1 MRYIAGIDIGN
12 SSTEVA
18 LARQDETGAL
28 TITHSALA
36 ETTGIK
42 GTLRNVFGIQEA
54 LALVAKRAGIN
65 VRDIS
70 LIRINEA
77 TPVIGDVAM
86 ETITETII
94 TESTMIGHNPKTPGG
109 AGLGVGITITPEELL
124 TRPADSSYILVVS
137 SAFDFADIANVINAS
152 MRAGYQITGVILQRD
167 DGVLVSNRLEKSLPI
182 VDEVLYIDRI
192 PLGML
197 AAIEVAVP
205 GKVIETLSNPYGIAT
220 VFNLNADETKNIVPM
235 ARALIGNRSA
245 VVVKT
250 PSGDVKA
257 RAIPAGNL
265 ELQAQGRTVRVDV
278 AAGAEAIMKAVDGCG
293 KLDNVTGEAG
303 TNIGGMLEHVR
314 QTMAELTNKPS
325 SEIFIQD
332 LLAVDTSVPMSVTG
346 GLAGEFSLEQAVGI
360 ASMVKSDRLQMAM
373 IAREIEQKLNIDVQ
387 IGGAEAEAAI
397 LGALTTP
404 GTTRPLA
411 ILDLGAGSTDASI
424 INPKGEIIATHLA
437 GAGDMVTMIIAREL
451 GLEDRYLAEEI
462 KKYPLAKVES
472 LFHLRHEDGS
482 VQFFP
487 TPLPPAVF
495 ARVCVVK
502 PDELVPL
509 PGDLALEKVRAI
521 RRSAKE
527 RVFVTN
533 ALRALRQVSP
543 TGNIRDIPFVVL
555 VGGSSLDFEVPQLVT
570 DALAHYRLV
579 AGRGNIR
586 GSEGPRNAVATGLIL
601 SWHKEFAHGQ

>member
-18 LARQDETGAL
+18 LATLDESGVLSITG
-28 TITHSALA
+28 SALA

-54 LALVAKRAGIN
+54 LTLAAKNAGIN
-65 VRDIS
+65 VSDIS

-109 AGLGVGITITPEELL
+109 VGLGVGVTITPEDLL
-124 TRPADSSYILVVS
+124 SRPADTPYILVVS
-137 SAFDFADIANVINAS
+137 SAFDFADVATMINAS
-152 MRAGYQITGVILQRD
+152 VRAGYQLTGVILQQD
-167 DGVLVSNRLEKSLPI
+167 DGVLVSNRLTHPLPI
-182 VDEVLYIDRI
+182 VDEVLHIDRI

-220 VFNLNADETKNIVPM
+220 VFGLNADETKNIVPM
-235 ARALIGNRSA
+235 SRALIGNRSA

-265 ELQAQGRTVRVDV
+265 ELQSQGRTVRVDV
-278 AAGAEAIMKAVDGCG
+278 AAGAEAIMKAVGECP

-325 SEIFIQD
+325 HEIFIQD
-332 LLAVDTSVPMSVTG
+332 LLAVDTSVPVSVTG

-373 IAREIEQKLNIDVQ
+373 IAQEITQKLNIDVQ
-387 IGGAEAEAAI
+387 VGGAEAEAAI

-451 GLEDRYLAEEI
+451 GLDDRYLAEEI

-487 TPLPPAVF
+487 TPLPPTVF
-495 ARVCVVK
+495 ARGCVVK

-509 PGDLALEKVRAI
+509 PGELALEKVRAI

-586 GSEGPRNAVATGLIL
+586 GTEGPRNAVATGLIL
-601 SWHKEFAHGQ
+601 SWHKAFAHGK

>member
-18 LARQDETGAL
+18 LATLDEAGAL

-65 VRDIS
+65 VSDIS

-109 AGLGVGITITPEELL
+109 AGLGVGITITPQELL
-124 TRPADSSYILVVS
+124 TRPADAPYILVVS
-137 SAFDFADIANVINAS
+137 SAFDFADIASVINAS
-152 MRAGYQITGVILQRD
+152 LRAGYQITGVILQRD
-167 DGVLVSNRLEKSLPI
+167 DGVLVSNRLEKPLPI

-220 VFNLNADETKNIVPM
+220 VFHLNAEETKNIVPM

-265 ELQAQGRTVRVDV
+265 ELLAQGRSVRVDV

-293 KLDNVTGEAG
+293 KLDNVTGESG

-332 LLAVDTSVPMSVTG
+332 LLAVDTSVPVSVTG

-482 VQFFP
+482 VQFFS

-502 PDELVPL
+502 ADELVPL

>member
-332 LLAVDTSVPMSVTG
+332 LLAVDTSVPVSVTG

-437 GAGDMVTMIIAREL
+437 GAGDMVTMIISREL

>member
-18 LARQDETGAL
+18 LATLDEAGAL

-54 LALVAKRAGIN
+54 LALVARGAGIA
-65 VRDIS
+65 VSDIS

-86 ETITETII
+86 ETITETMI

-109 AGLGVGITITPEELL
+109 AGLGTGITITPQELL
-124 TRPADSSYILVVS
+124 TRPADAPYILVVS
-137 SAFDFADIANVINAS
+137 SAFDFADIASVINAS
-152 MRAGYQITGVILQRD
+152 LRAGYQITGVILQRD
-167 DGVLVSNRLEKSLPI
+167 DGVLVSNRLEKPLPI

-220 VFNLNADETKNIVPM
+220 VFNLSPEETKNIVPM
-235 ARALIGNRSA
+235 ARAMIGNRSA

-265 ELQAQGRTVRVDV
+265 ELLAQGRSVRVDV

-293 KLDNVTGEAG
+293 RLDNVTGESG

-332 LLAVDTSVPMSVTG
+332 LLAVDTSLPVSVTG

-424 INPKGEIIATHLA
+424 INPKGDIIATHLA

-482 VQFFP
+482 VQFFS

-502 PDELVPL
+502 ADELVPL

-601 SWHKEFAHGQ
+601 SWHKEFAHER

>member
-1 MRYIAGIDIGN
+1 MQYIAGIDIGN

-18 LARQDETGAL
+18 LAAL
-28 TITHSALA
+28 SDSGELIIKSSSLA

-54 LALVAKRAGIN
+54 LALAAKNAGIN
-65 VRDIS
+65 ISDIS

-109 AGLGVGITITPEELL
+109 VGLGVGVTITPQELL
-124 TRPADSSYILVVS
+124 TCPADKPYILVVS
-137 SAFDFADIANVINAS
+137 SAFDFADVATMINAAA
-152 MRAGYQITGVILQRD
+152 RAGYQLTGVILQQD
-167 DGVLVSNRLEKSLPI
+167 DGVLVSNRLEKPLPI
-182 VDEVLYIDRI
+182 VDEVRYIDRI

-220 VFNLNADETKNIVPM
+220 VFNLNSEETKNIVPM

-257 RAIPAGNL
+257 RAIPAGNI
-265 ELQAQGRTVRVDV
+265 ELLSQGRTQRVDI
-278 AAGAEAIMKAVDGCG
+278 AAGADAIMKAVSNSPR
-293 KLDNVTGEAG
+293 LDNVTGEAG

-325 SEIFIQD
+325 AEIFIQD
-332 LLAVDTSVPMSVTG
+332 LLAVDTSVPVNVTG

-373 IAREIEQKLNIDVQ
+373 IAREIEQKLSINVQ
-387 IGGAEAEAAI
+387 VGGAEAEAAI

-451 GLEDRYLAEEI
+451 ELNDLYLAEEI

-487 TPLPPAVF
+487 APLPPEVF

-502 PDELVPL
+502 PGELVPL
-509 PGDLALEKVRAI
+509 PGDIALEKVRAI

-555 VGGSSLDFEVPQLVT
+555 VGGSALDFEVPQLVT

-586 GSEGPRNAVATGLIL
+586 GTEGPRNAVATGLIL
-601 SWHKEFAHGQ
+601 SWHKAFAHGK

>member
-18 LARQDETGAL
+18 LATLDESGAL
-28 TITHSALA
+28 CITNSALA

-54 LALVAKRAGIN
+54 LTLAAKNAGIN
-65 VRDIS
+65 VSDIS

-109 AGLGVGITITPEELL
+109 VGLGVGITITPEELL
-124 TRPADSSYILVVS
+124 SRPADTPYILVVS
-137 SAFDFADIANVINAS
+137 SAFDFADVATMINAS
-152 MRAGYQITGVILQRD
+152 VRAGYQLTGVILQQD
-167 DGVLVSNRLEKSLPI
+167 DGVLVSNRLTHPLPI
-182 VDEVLYIDRI
+182 VDEVLHIDRI

-220 VFNLNADETKNIVPM
+220 VFGLNADETKNIVPM

-265 ELQAQGRTVRVDV
+265 ELQSQGRTVRVDV
-278 AAGAEAIMKAVDGCG
+278 AAGADAIMKAVGECP

-325 SEIFIQD
+325 QEIFIQD
-332 LLAVDTSVPMSVTG
+332 LLAVDTSVPVSVTG

-373 IAREIEQKLNIDVQ
+373 IAQEITQKLNIDVQ
-387 IGGAEAEAAI
+387 VGGAEAEAAI

-451 GLEDRYLAEEI
+451 GLDDRYLAEEI

-487 TPLPPAVF
+487 EPLPPTVF

-509 PGDLALEKVRAI
+509 PGELALEKVRAI

-586 GSEGPRNAVATGLIL
+586 GTEGPRNAVATGLIL
-601 SWHKEFAHGQ
+601 SWHKAFAHGK

>member
-54 LALVAKRAGIN
+54 LTLVAKRAGIN
-65 VRDIS
+65 VSDIS

-109 AGLGVGITITPEELL
+109 VGLGVGITITPEELL

-152 MRAGYQITGVILQRD
+152 MCAGYQITGVILQRD

-332 LLAVDTSVPMSVTG
+332 LLAVDTSVPVSVTG

-601 SWHKEFAHGQ
+601 SWHKEFAYGQ

>member
-18 LARQDETGAL
+18 LATLNEAGAL

-65 VRDIS
+65 VSDIS

-109 AGLGVGITITPEELL
+109 VGLGVGISITPEELL

-278 AAGAEAIMKAVDGCG
+278 AAGAEAIMKAVDGFG

-332 LLAVDTSVPMSVTG
+332 LLAVDTSVPVSVTG

-601 SWHKEFAHGQ
+601 SWHKEFAYGQ

>member
-65 VRDIS
+65 VSDIS

-332 LLAVDTSVPMSVTG
+332 LLAVDTSVPVSVTG

-360 ASMVKSDRLQMAM
+360 ASMVKSDRLQMTM

>member
-18 LARQDETGAL
+18 LATLSATGEL
-28 TITHSALA
+28 SFVSSALA

-42 GTLRNVFGIQEA
+42 GTLRNVHGIQEA
-54 LALVAKRAGIN
+54 LAQATKKVGIN
-65 VRDIS
+65 VSDIS

-94 TESTMIGHNPKTPGG
+94 TESTMIGHTPKTPGG
-109 AGLGVGITITPEELL
+109 VGLGVGLTITPQELL
-124 TRPADSSYILVVS
+124 TRPADTPYILVVS
-137 SAFDFADIANVINAS
+137 SAFDFADIATMINAS
-152 MRAGYQITGVILQRD
+152 VRAGYQLTGVILQRD
-167 DGVLVSNRLEKSLPI
+167 DGVLVNNRLEIPLPI

-220 VFNLNADETKNIVPM
+220 VFALNAEETKNIVPV

-257 RAIPAGNL
+257 RSIPAGNI
-265 ELQAQGRTVRVDV
+265 ELLSAGRTTRVDV
-278 AAGAEAIMKAVDGCG
+278 AAGADAIMKAVGECP
-293 KLDNVTGEAG
+293 KLENVTGEPG

-325 SEIFIQD
+325 NEIFIQD
-332 LLAVDTSVPMSVTG
+332 LLAIDTSVPVSVTG

-373 IAREIEQKLNIDVQ
+373 IASEIKQKLHVDVQ
-387 IGGAEAEAAI
+387 VGGAEAEAAI
-397 LGALTTP
+397 QGALTTP

-424 INPKGEIIATHLA
+424 INQSGEIVATHLA

-451 GLEDRYLAEEI
+451 GLNDRYLAEEI

-487 TPLPPAVF
+487 TPLSPHVF

-502 PDELVPL
+502 PDELVPI
-509 PGDLALEKVRAI
+509 PGDLTLEKVRAV

-543 TGNIRDIPFVVL
+543 GGNIRDIPFVVL

-586 GSEGPRNAVATGLIL
+586 GSEGPRNAVATGLLI
-601 SWHKEFAHGQ
+601 SWHRELAHGK

>member
-18 LARQDETGAL
+18 LARQDEAGAL

-65 VRDIS
+65 VSDIS

-94 TESTMIGHNPKTPGG
+94 TESTMISHNPKTPGG
-109 AGLGVGITITPEELL
+109 AGLGVGITITPQELL
-124 TRPADSSYILVVS
+124 TRPADAPYILVVS
-137 SAFDFADIANVINAS
+137 SAFDFADIASVINAS
-152 MRAGYQITGVILQRD
+152 LRAGYQITGVILQRD
-167 DGVLVSNRLEKSLPI
+167 DGVLVSNRLEKPLPI

-220 VFNLNADETKNIVPM
+220 VFHLNAEETKNIVPM

-257 RAIPAGNL
+257 RAIPAGNI
-265 ELQAQGRTVRVDV
+265 ELLAQGRSVRVDV

-293 KLDNVTGEAG
+293 KLDNVTGESG

-332 LLAVDTSVPMSVTG
+332 LLAVDTSVPVSVTG

-373 IAREIEQKLNIDVQ
+373 IAREIKQKLNIDVQ

-424 INPKGEIIATHLA
+424 INPKGEIIAAHLA

-482 VQFFP
+482 VQFFS

-555 VGGSSLDFEVPQLVT
+555 VGGSSLDFEIPQLVT